1 MPINTK
7 VTIEIAQETLSS
19 FSDLKITQQSNAHH
33 NFAISRII
41 SHNYIADAIEKTK
54 EYVGKSI
61 RISIQANTMK
71 TDSLFEFY
79 GIVTST
85 ELVRSNGASGEIII
99 RGFSP
104 TVFMDGNRNTKSF
117 NDKTF

>member
-1 MPINTK
+1 MIHYF
-7 VTIEIAQETLSS
+7 Q
-19 FSDLKITQQSNAHH
+19 
-33 NFAISRII
+33 
-41 SHNYIADAIEKTK
+41 
-54 EYVGKSI
+54 
-61 RISIQANTMK
+61 MK

-104 TVFMDGNRNTKSF
+104 TAFMDGNRNTKSF
-117 NDKTF
+117 NDKTFGDIIREVTGNYSQNELKALTIL